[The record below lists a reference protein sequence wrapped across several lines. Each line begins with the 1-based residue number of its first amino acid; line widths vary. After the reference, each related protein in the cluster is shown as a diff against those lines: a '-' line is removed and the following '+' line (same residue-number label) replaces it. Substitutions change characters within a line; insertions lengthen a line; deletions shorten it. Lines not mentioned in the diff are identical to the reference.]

1 MHSLNMLWCAQNEE
15 RWLKKQERD
24 FNHQCVGT
32 IEVIPDSIFVQHFR
46 LNKSTFRSLCQEL
59 RVKTSLRGS
68 QEISL
73 TVKVLCALTF
83 LATGS
88 YQRTFGVT
96 QHVAQ
101 RTASRCIRQVV
112 DALNHPAI
120 MARWIVFPRTQ
131 QERGLIKQEKVS
143 KKVWLAWSNWVHRLH
158 SYCYSKT

>member
-73 TVKVLCALTF
+73 TVKVIHKEIL
-83 LATGS
+83 
-88 YQRTFGVT
+88 Q
-96 QHVAQ
+96 
-101 RTASRCIRQVV
+101 
-112 DALNHPAI
+112 
-120 MARWIVFPRTQ
+120 
-131 QERGLIKQEKVS
+131 
-143 KKVWLAWSNWVHRLH
+143 
-158 SYCYSKT
+158 